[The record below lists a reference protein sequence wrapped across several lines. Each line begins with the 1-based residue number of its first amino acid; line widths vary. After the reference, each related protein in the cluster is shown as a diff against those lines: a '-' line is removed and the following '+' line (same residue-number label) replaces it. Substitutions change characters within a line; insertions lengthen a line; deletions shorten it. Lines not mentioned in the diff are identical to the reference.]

1 MNYTCQLR
9 LGTRLHAHGDDYLVT
24 GLAGPRVVLISE
36 DDAPKTG
43 RLSTWLLAEIVQAP
57 DFRVLG
63 VEYDPD
69 VAHSIFSG
77 VDHLPPDVARAA
89 IELAEHIREAETGY
103 RSGSPLTRRRYEP
116 RPHYDPT
123 KVPRITDRLRQK
135 ANDLGIGLRQMQRY
149 RARLKHGGVPALVD
163 GRRLAPTAT
172 RDLDPRVRKAME
184 AIRKQIKQGE
194 TLDLKRI
201 RTHVIAW
208 LRVNYPDCPILGGDS
223 DGLGIEILAPAGPAA
238 EDAA

>member
-1 MNYTCQLR
+1 MKFVCKLT
-9 LGTRLHAHGDDYLVT
+9 LGTRLHAHGDDHLVI
-24 GLAGPRVVLISE
+24 GLAGPRVVLIR
-36 DDAPKTG
+36 DGDAPRTG
-43 RLSTWLLAEIVQAP
+43 RLSTWLLAEIVQAA
-57 DFRVLG
+57 DFRVLS
-63 VEYDPD
+63 VEHDPD

-77 VDHLPPDVARAA
+77 VDHLPPEVARPA

-116 RPHYDPT
+116 RPAYDPT
-123 KVPRITDRLRQK
+123 KVPLVTDRLREK
-135 ANDLGIGLRQMQRY
+135 ANDLGIGLRQLQRY
-149 RARLKHGGVPALVD
+149 RARLKDGGVVALID
-163 GRRLAPTAT
+163 GRRLAPRAA
-172 RDLDPRVRKAME
+172 RHLDPRVREAME
-184 AIRKQIKQGE
+184 AIREQIKQGE

-223 DGLGIEILAPAGPAA
+223 GGPGIELDAPDDPAA